1 MKAKITSVLLAI
13 ALLCSVTVTASAATT
28 QAEIDA
34 LKEQKS
40 ELAGQRSGLQSQI
53 NGLRSEQ
60 NSMMEMKAA
69 LDLKNE
75 LTLMQILNLGE
86 QIDLHEELIAQKTLE
101 VEAAQ
106 AQADEQRERYLARV
120 RAMEENG
127 KFNYL
132 EVIFGAG
139 SISEFLSLV
148 DDISSIMQADK
159 ELEQSYRD
167 AVSELETVKA
177 EYEQAQLDLKERKA
191 ELVQLS
197 DQLQRDIDEADGIIV
212 SLQSDIGANSA
223 LLAQLNAQHEELE
236 KQISDKVKELQQQ
249 NKPKPEPGGSSGG
262 GTSGGG
268 SGTGTGSLIWPS
280 YCLYITSRQGPRVDP
295 VTGEIGRGH
304 GGTDIGASYGSAIY
318 AADGGTVIKS
328 GYEEGGYGNYI
339 MIDHG
344 NEMQTLYAHMSAKS
358 VSVGDKVSQG
368 QTIGLVGSTGRS
380 TGPHLHYE
388 LYVNGSRVDPQ
399 SYYSGMSF
407 SYAPDA

>member
-60 NSMMEMKAA
+60 NSMMELKAA

-344 NEMQTLYAHMSAKS
+344 NGMQTLYAHMSAKS

>member
-40 ELAGQRSGLQSQI
+40 ELAGQRSGIQSQI

-60 NSMMEMKAA
+60 NSMMELKAA

-86 QIDLHEELIAQKTLE
+86 QIDLHEELIAQKTFE

-197 DQLQRDIDEADGIIV
+197 DQLQRDIDEADGIII
-212 SLQSDIGANSA
+212 SLQSDINANSA
-223 LLAQLNAQHEELE
+223 LLAQLNAQHKELE
-236 KQISDKVKELQQQ
+236 KQISDKVKELQQ

-262 GTSGGG
+262 GT
-268 SGTGTGSLIWPS
+268 GTGTGSLIWPS

-295 VTGEIGRGH
+295 VTGETGRGH

-318 AADGGTVIKS
+318 AADGGTVIRS

-344 NEMQTLYAHMSAKS
+344 NGMQTLYAHMSAKS
-358 VSVGDKVSQG
+358 VSMGDKVSQG

>member
-40 ELAGQRSGLQSQI
+40 ELAGQRSGIQSQI

-60 NSMMEMKAA
+60 NSMMELKAA

-197 DQLQRDIDEADGIIV
+197 DQLQRDIDEADGIII
-212 SLQSDIGANSA
+212 SLQSDINANSA
-223 LLAQLNAQHEELE
+223 LLAQLNAQHKELE
-236 KQISDKVKELQQQ
+236 KQISDKVKELQQ

-262 GTSGGG
+262 GT
-268 SGTGTGSLIWPS
+268 GTGTGSLIWPS

-295 VTGEIGRGH
+295 VTGETGRGH

-318 AADGGTVIKS
+318 AADGGTVIRS

-344 NEMQTLYAHMSAKS
+344 NGMQTLYAHMSAKS
-358 VSVGDKVSQG
+358 VSMGDKVSQG